1 MPVLTSTQAA
11 ILPSFNAKVLSIEDA
26 ESVKADDAYK
36 TKENSESSESRE
48 SNEAMS
54 ESKEHSEF
62 SESNESKEAIS
73 ESNEPNEAISESNE
87 SSEFSESKESGEF
100 SESKEAMSESNESS
114 ELSESNDAI
123 QSDKSNE
130 AKESNE
136 AMSESNESIKNAAP
150 TTGFPSISTFSP
162 SKPTES
168 TSTSTAESS
177 PSSSPSIQP
186 QSSSTSSPVLDLDAS
201 SEDDSFSENAGF
213 FTLYKD
219 RKRSKSRSRIPTLCG
234 SSKYPCLVVITL
246 SAELP
251 PDSNVRFLFVLSILE
266 SHSVETQQHNSSL
279 IVLSEARSGS
289 DPHVLQ
295 TPLYHQLVPFPRHR
309 RRKQLSPQSLRPPH
323 PPQSPALR
331 AEFLHFEV
339 LRVHQQRRS
348 HFSRRF
354 RSPPNHRAAHEK
366 RKAPRC
372 SREQRPLI
380 SSIASREGYTMCRWT
395 TWCCRTIRWST

>member
-54 ESKEHSEF
+54 ES
-62 SESNESKEAIS
+62 NE
-73 ESNEPNEAISESNE
+73 
-87 SSEFSESKESGEF
+87 
-100 SESKEAMSESNESS
+100 
-114 ELSESNDAI
+114 L
-123 QSDKSNE
+123 
-130 AKESNE
+130 
-136 AMSESNESIKNAAP
+136 IKNAIP
-150 TTGFPSISTFSP
+150 TTSFPSISTFSP
-162 SKPTES
+162 SKPTESTS

-186 QSSSTSSPVLDLDAS
+186 QSSSTSSPVLDLDTS

-295 TPLYHQLVPFPRHR
+295 TSLYHQLVPFPRHR

-380 SSIASREGYTMCRWT
+380 SSIASREGCTMCRWT

>member
-54 ESKEHSEF
+54 E
-62 SESNESKEAIS
+62 A
-73 ESNEPNEAISESNE
+73 
-87 SSEFSESKESGEF
+87 
-100 SESKEAMSESNESS
+100 NESS

-136 AMSESNESIKNAAP
+136 AMSESNESIKNAIP
-150 TTGFPSISTFSP
+150 TTSFPSISTFSP
-162 SKPTES
+162 SKPTE
-168 TSTSTAESS
+168 STSTAESS

-380 SSIASREGYTMCRWT
+380 SSIASREGCTMCRWT